1 MVFGRKLVGKL
12 DYLQNFN
19 DYLLKCS
26 VGKLLISCS
35 EIIFFVVFDPVYS
48 KCTGRTSSKM
58 DVSRDIDPIEIS
70 RISNQQP

>member
-35 EIIFFVVFDPVYS
+35 MKGQKALYSLYETVIYEGPGGVVIIV
-48 KCTGRTSSKM
+48 
-58 DVSRDIDPIEIS
+58 
-70 RISNQQP
+70 

>member
-26 VGKLLISCS
+26 VGKLLIFCS
-35 EIIFFVVFDPVYS
+35 GSFAVTLQREARNLQSQEMGVKY
-48 KCTGRTSSKM
+48 
-58 DVSRDIDPIEIS
+58 
-70 RISNQQP
+70 

>member
-1 MVFGRKLVGKL
+1 MVYGRKLVGKL

-35 EIIFFVVFDPVYS
+35 ASLVGKHNNIYDHSQLSLIIVDMLV
-48 KCTGRTSSKM
+48 
-58 DVSRDIDPIEIS
+58 
-70 RISNQQP
+70 